1 MFSNAREGWACFIP
15 GILVQQKEKLVLCGE
30 ARALQQTKASWAF
43 SLTLQAILGRCKVH
57 RMNHHLLVIVAS
69 WAFSLTLHPVFLLR
83 IFFYLFFLITNK
95 KLYSCI
101 IDTVESDFLVS
112 EFSNFE
118 NVYLGAIKNVFEN
131 TLA

>member
-1 MFSNAREGWACFIP
+1 MLNKNLYLHKNVLDMNQGTTWAWIMEEMGWKKFMKPRFFI
-15 GILVQQKEKLVLCGE
+15 KE
-30 ARALQQTKASWAF
+30 
-43 SLTLQAILGRCKVH
+43 
-57 RMNHHLLVIVAS
+57 
-69 WAFSLTLHPVFLLR
+69 
-83 IFFYLFFLITNK
+83 FFFFITNQ